1 MGRAVA
7 YIDTTLLPTYY
18 NALRLAVINKILK
31 MIQTIQI
38 SDEQKNKILELNENH
53 FNDLKSKDISP
64 ASLTK
69 TISAFCNA
77 VGGELYIGIDEI
89 EKNGAMSRQWRGF
102 TNEEEANGHIQIFE
116 QLFPVGNSYSYTFLC
131 NENSI
136 GLVLQASIK
145 KNQQIVKASNGNI
158 YKRRSAQNLKLTT
171 QDEIKRLELDK
182 GLASFEDITL
192 NIPLE
197 VVSDS
202 LKIFEFMIE
211 VVPTSEPLPWLKKQL
226 LIRDNHPTVA
236 ATLLFSEIPQAALPK
251 QSGIKIYRYKTR
263 ADEGTRETLAFD
275 PISIEGPIYDQIFE
289 AVRVTKQIIEEEQV
303 LKETGLELIQY
314 PDKALHE
321 IVTNAVL
328 HRDYSIAS
336 DIHVRIFDNR
346 VEVLS
351 PGALPGHITEANI
364 LNEQFARN
372 GNLVRLVNK
381 FPNPPNK
388 DVGEGLN
395 TAFNEVADLRLKK
408 TIIKELDNSV
418 LVTISHE
425 PLASPEKIVME
436 YLESHAEI
444 HNSTARELT
453 GVRTPDLMK
462 TVFYRMQEKGLIEIN
477 PDPNKKGRNST
488 WIKRNN
494 NH

>member
-1 MGRAVA
+1 
-7 YIDTTLLPTYY
+7 
-18 NALRLAVINKILK
+18 
-31 MIQTIQI
+31 MIQTIEI
-38 SDEQKNKILELNENH
+38 TDEQKEKILLLSENH

-69 TISAFCNA
+69 TISAFSNS
-77 VGGELYIGIDEI
+77 VGGDLYIGIDE
-89 EKNGAMSRQWRGF
+89 RQENEIKTRAWRGF
-102 TNEEEANGHIQIFE
+102 TDEEEANGHIQIFE
-116 QLFPVGNSYSYTFLC
+116 QLFPIGDYYSYTFLS
-131 NENSI
+131 NKSSV

-145 KNQQIVKASNGNI
+145 KNLHIVKASNSHI

-171 QDEIKRLELDK
+171 DAEIKRLELDK

-192 NIPLE
+192 NIPLDT
-197 VVSDS
+197 VTDS
-202 LKIFEFMIE
+202 IVIYEFMIE
-211 VVPTSEPLPWLKKQL
+211 VVPTIEPLPWLKKQL

-251 QSGIKIYRYKTR
+251 QSGIKIYRYKSK
-263 ADEGTRETLAFD
+263 ADEGTRETLVFD
-275 PISIEGPIYDQIFE
+275 PISIEGAIYYQIFD
-289 AVRVTKQIIEEEQV
+289 AVKTTKRIIEEEKV
-303 LKETGLELIQY
+303 LKETGLEDLQY

-328 HRDYSIAS
+328 HRDYSLAS
-336 DIHVRIFDNR
+336 DIHIRIFDNR

-351 PGALPGHITEANI
+351 PGSLPGHVTETNI

-381 FPNPPNK
+381 FPDPPNK

-395 TAFNEVADLRLKK
+395 TAFNEISDLRLKK
-408 TIIKELDNSV
+408 PVIKELENAV

-425 PLASPEKIVME
+425 PLASPEKIVMD
-436 YLESHAEI
+436 YLANNDEI

-453 GVRTPDLMK
+453 GVRTPDSMK
-462 TVFYRMQEKGLIEIN
+462 SIFYKMQEKGLIEMN
-477 PDPNKKGRNST
+477 PDPTKKGRNST
-488 WIKRNN
+488 WIKKGR
-494 NH
+494 

>member
-1 MGRAVA
+1 M
-7 YIDTTLLPTYY
+7 IETK
-18 NALRLAVINKILK
+18 VINDHQKDLI
-31 MIQTIQI
+31 IQ
-38 SDEQKNKILELNENH
+38 LNENH

-69 TISAFCNA
+69 TISAFSNS
-77 VGGELYIGIDEI
+77 VGGELFIGIDEI
-89 EKNGAMSRQWRGF
+89 EEKGEIVRHWRGF
-102 TNEEEANGHIQIFE
+102 DNEEEANGHIQIFE
-116 QLFPVGNSYSYTFLC
+116 KLFPLGDYYVYSFLSHQNST
-131 NENSI
+131 
-136 GLVLQASIK
+136 GLVLHASIK
-145 KNQQIVKASNGNI
+145 KNLHIVKASNDFV

-171 QDEIKRLELDK
+171 DAELKRLELDK
-182 GLASFEDITL
+182 GIASFEDVPL
-192 NIPLE
+192 NIPIE
-197 VVSDS
+197 TVTDS
-202 LKIFEFMIE
+202 MVIYEFMVE
-211 VVPTSEPLPWLKKQL
+211 VVPTFEPLPWLKMQL
-226 LIRDNHPTVA
+226 LIRNNLPTVA
-236 ATLLFSEIPQAALPK
+236 ATLLYSQIPQAALPK

-263 ADEGTRETLAFD
+263 AEEGTRETLVFD
-275 PISIEGPIYDQIFE
+275 PISIEGPIYSQIYE
-289 AVRVTKQIIEEEQV
+289 AVKATKKIIEDEKV
-303 LKETGLELIQY
+303 LRETGLEDLHY

-336 DIHVRIFDNR
+336 DIHIRVFDNR
-346 VEVLS
+346 VEILS
-351 PGALPGHITEANI
+351 PGSLPGHVTEVNI

-395 TAFNEVADLRLKK
+395 TAFTEVAELRLKRP
-408 TIIKELDNSV
+408 IIRELENGV

-436 YLESHAEI
+436 FLDANEEI

-462 TVFYRMQEKGLIEIN
+462 SIFYRMQEKGLIVMN
-477 PDPNKKGRNST
+477 PDPTKKGRNST
-488 WIKRNN
+488 WIKKK
-494 NH
+494 